1 MAGLNVTMIKLI
13 KAKKNLV
20 DMEYIYKLRNHQ
32 DVRKFSKNKSKILK
46 KEHIKWYL
54 NKKNKFIYIIKYRNK
69 KIGYIRANN
78 QAKPFLSWA
87 IEPNHRGKDLGS
99 ISLKKFLKKKN
110 FKICFALIDE
120 QNIPS
125 LLMAIKNNFK
135 FKIKKKKFYYFSI

>member
-1 MAGLNVTMIKLI
+1 MIKLI
-13 KAKKNLV
+13 TAKKNLV

-32 DVRKFSKNKSKILK
+32 DVRKFSTNKSKILK

-54 NKKNKFIYIIKYRNK
+54 NKKNKFIYIIKYGNK

-110 FKICFALIDE
+110 FKICYALIDE
-120 QNIPS
+120 KNIPS

-135 FKIKKKKFYYFSI
+135 FKVKKKNSIIFRYKN